1 MNFMVFNVESQ
12 QRCSLSYK
20 EIVMS
25 LRHRHI
31 GGPALTEGQAALITL
46 FFAFVV
52 IPFMWYFV
60 WSPMIKWIPRE
71 LNSYIV
77 MAGIAIYLG
86 ECFERV
92 PLNKERAL
100 LWNGKYTGASFAS
113 GICLVPEMPFPVISF
128 ALKALLSVDVAE
140 YLGWKL
146 EGDTTVE
153 SLPISSQSEGLT
165 LDGARVGFT
174 FSAVLEVV
182 DTSVFLLQT
191 TNEANRNSYERAVA
205 VSISKVLKGFV
216 ARNLAKDFMQ
226 GVYNEDLEQEI
237 TRLSGSI
244 KEYGLTVRSI
254 TMTSIQILGREVE
267 AAFDR
272 VQASAILQGA
282 ADIQADNFARF
293 FAKLKKDN
301 PTISEEVALALFNA
315 SHGSSTNIGI
325 FTSRNRGGE

>member
-1 MNFMVFNVESQ
+1 
-12 QRCSLSYK
+12 
-20 EIVMS
+20 MS

-31 GGPALTEGQAALITL
+31 GGPALTEGQAALVTL

-60 WSPMIKWIPRE
+60 WSLMIRWIPRE

-100 LWNGKYTGASFAS
+100 LWNGKYTGSSFAS
-113 GICLVPEMPFPVISF
+113 GICLVPKMPFPVVSF
-128 ALKALLSVDVAE
+128 VFDRLFSVDVSE

-153 SLPISSQSEGLT
+153 SLTISSQSEGLT
-165 LDGARVGFT
+165 LDGARVEFV
-174 FSAVLEVV
+174 FNAVLEVV
-182 DTSVFLLQT
+182 DTSMFLLQT
-191 TNEANRNSYERAVA
+191 ANEANRNSYKSAVA

-226 GVYNEDLEQEI
+226 GAYNEDLEQEI

-244 KEYGLTVRSI
+244 KEYGLTVRST

-282 ADIQADNFARF
+282 ANVQAEQFAEF
-293 FAKLKKDN
+293 FAKLRKRN
-301 PTISEEVALALFNA
+301 PKIDEVTALSLFQS
-315 SHGSSTNIGI
+315 SHGGSTNIGI
-325 FTSRNRGGE
+325 LTSRK